1 MKTIFSSSSSH
12 PLWPSLPPQSLSRG
26 YSPRHA
32 GGGSPPSAACSSHS
46 WPNRPPPSAVS
57 PPAHYRRSRRRGRL
71 EDLKSHSSFHIVGC
85 NPPFRRGGL
94 KASGESKLAGHMPSP
109 FFVGFCIWGKRGV
122 FCPFFCEKTGIAAC
136 DLQTKKRNLLIIK
149 EVPLVIQMHFF
160 EKTGKKTGIK
170 QGKPICPLSILGI
183 CYRLLIVLFL

>member
-1 MKTIFSSSSSH
+1 MKANPSSLLSPSFCPSS
-12 PLWPSLPPQSLSRG
+12 PPQSLSRG

-94 KASGESKLAGHMPSP
+94 KASGESKLVGHMPSP
-109 FFVGFCIWGKRGV
+109 FTVGFCIWGKGGD
-122 FCPFFCEKTGIAAC
+122 FCE
-136 DLQTKKRNLLIIK
+136 
-149 EVPLVIQMHFF
+149 
-160 EKTGKKTGIK
+160 
-170 QGKPICPLSILGI
+170 
-183 CYRLLIVLFL
+183 YFL